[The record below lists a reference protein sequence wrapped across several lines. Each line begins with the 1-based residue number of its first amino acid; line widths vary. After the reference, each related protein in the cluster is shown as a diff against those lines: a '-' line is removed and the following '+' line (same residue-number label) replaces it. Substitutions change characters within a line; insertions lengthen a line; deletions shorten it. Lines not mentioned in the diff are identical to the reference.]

1 MQRYGDDDRMVEC
14 ARKMETADN
23 KGHDNVGQKSK
34 ERQTADEDNDV
45 GYRVTP

>member
-1 MQRYGDDDRMVEC
+1 MQRYGDGDRMVEC
-14 ARKMETADN
+14 ASKMKTADN
-23 KGHDNVGQKSK
+23 KEHDNVGWKSK